1 MLETDKIAVVGF
13 LNGKKKPRMK
23 ILSWRKFKN
32 KPMSW
37 NIVLLFAIFLL
48 HVRLSVELECH
59 FKFFTKSFY
68 SCRLQI
74 GSESSLPFCL
84 RGQILNRWWR
94 FHSKYFIATHS
105 FWFHWCGI
113 HVFTMPGI
121 GRYQNQFEINNSR
134 WTVDVL
140 SVIWRRSSP
149 SPPLWRRKRIVV
161 VNY

>member
-105 FWFHWCGI
+105 FWFYWCGI
-113 HVFTMPGI
+113 
-121 GRYQNQFEINNSR
+121 YQNQFEINNSR

>member
-134 WTVDVL
+134 WIVDVL

>member
-13 LNGKKKPRMK
+13 LNGKKNPRMK

>member
-1 MLETDKIAVVGF
+1 MEKKNPGWKYSVDASLKINLC
-13 LNGKKKPRMK
+13 LNRTH
-23 ILSWRKFKN
+23 L
-32 KPMSW
+32 W

-74 GSESSLPFCL
+74 GSLSSLPFCL

-113 HVFTMPGI
+113 HVFTYTMPGI

>member
-161 VNY
+161 VIY